1 MALLVA
7 LWEKVSMTQHH
18 ENDGMMIVTPSPT
31 IFSSTP
37 PSPSHRLLELQLMH
51 RWSVRTWT
59 GLNSSV
65 SNCEELLKTKLP
77 QEALSQSYLLNGILS
92 LAALDMSLGDTDT
105 DASSA
110 AKYRCIA
117 LEYSNRAS
125 IEFRSALSQ
134 PNLNAGELHLLYY
147 FATITTVLYF
157 ALRQPSAS
165 ALETLGV
172 AMTLFLGSP
181 RMARSS
187 LDWLVYSSA
196 SLAVNLQQLPPFLPE
211 MLDLLDDGT
220 RVAVMRMEV
229 VRGLVRDRQS
239 LYDPDKTITQTKY
252 GFVHDHLASKSGA
265 TSGYFMT
272 VIAVGGREFAAAV
285 TEREPLALFI
295 LMYWAVLV
303 NRVGRG
309 GGMWWVGSI
318 GRDLVREIS
327 ELLIGGDI
335 WGLKDVREGARWARR
350 DVGIRQ
356 LEMEMSG
363 E

>member
-1 MALLVA
+1 
-7 LWEKVSMTQHH
+7 
-18 ENDGMMIVTPSPT
+18 
-31 IFSSTP
+31 
-37 PSPSHRLLELQLMH
+37 MH

-77 QEALSQSYLLNGILS
+77 QEALSHSYLLNGILS

-105 DASSA
+105 DVSSA
-110 AKYRCIA
+110 TKYRCIA

-303 NRVGRG
+303 NRVGRE

-350 DVGIRQ
+350 DVGMRQ
-356 LEMEMSG
+356 LEKEMSG